1 MSNDVCLLILLNP
14 NTLGGSLFK
23 LWNGQKIFKSLC
35 KPLNASEH
43 WYIEMDYSLN
53 YKHGQKAFKSW
64 CMPLNASEPLYIK
77 MVYTLNYKHSPWL
90 NG

>member
-1 MSNDVCLLILLNP
+1 M
-14 NTLGGSLFK
+14 
-23 LWNGQKIFKSLC
+23 
-35 KPLNASEH
+35 PLNASEP

-64 CMPLNASEPLYIK
+64 YMSLNASEPLYIK

>member
-1 MSNDVCLLILLNP
+1 MP
-14 NTLGGSLFK
+14 F
-23 LWNGQKIFKSLC
+23 
-35 KPLNASEH
+35 NASEP
-43 WYIEMDYSLN
+43 WYIEMKYSLN

>member
-1 MSNDVCLLILLNP
+1 MP
-14 NTLGGSLFK
+14 H
-23 LWNGQKIFKSLC
+23 
-35 KPLNASEH
+35 NASEP
-43 WYIEMDYSLN
+43 WYVEMDYFWN

-90 NG
+90 ND

>member
-1 MSNDVCLLILLNP
+1 M
-14 NTLGGSLFK
+14 
-23 LWNGQKIFKSLC
+23 
-35 KPLNASEH
+35 PLNASEH